1 MNRLRV
7 VLTALLLSPAA
18 LAAQAAPSTA
28 SLISLDGKLNVDG
41 GKHLKGAKKLFVPLV
56 ILRMATKGSLFV
68 VNQGRFFETDGKTAK
83 AKGKF
88 VVAGLDKAYL
98 QSLAKQVQDG
108 LSIGIIL
115 GALVIVAAWVLT
127 YTYVRWANQVY
138 DPALLA
144 LRAHHEGEQ

>member
-1 MNRLRV
+1 M
-7 VLTALLLSPAA
+7 A
-18 LAAQAAPSTA
+18 LAVPSRAMVTPSTSA
-28 SLISLDGKLNVDG
+28 AEATRTLAIKRWRIAATLTLLMVCVYFGFI
-41 GKHLKGAKKLFVPLV
+41 ALV
-56 ILRMATKGSLFV
+56 
-68 VNQGRFFETDGKTAK
+68 
-83 AKGKF
+83 
-88 VVAGLDKAYL
+88 AYRPAL
-98 QSLAKQVQDG
+98 LAKQVQDG